1 MNPRKHTTSSRVLAL
16 TTATLFAI
24 GGGMATT
31 ATAGAQEEASDLI
44 EDPAPGV
51 PDAREAA
58 RIAADLTPNI
68 GISPW
73 TDMGA
78 ATQDYD
84 PYQSLSAITLDVEQ
98 ATGGSPR
105 QVALFAGSKYI
116 GTTTPEAYPYQTTE
130 RVADNIIKVNYH
142 YLLPGDPDWAPS
154 GEATSYY
161 ILLPQGIERV
171 GSLPPHGGVLPVE

>member
-44 EDPAPGV
+44 SQDIPNG
-51 PDAREAA
+51 DEAA

-142 YLLPGDPDWAPS
+142 YLLPGDSNAAPS

-171 GSLPPHGGVLPVE
+171 GSLPPHGGVPPVE